1 MIKLSNL
8 LKLLLISNVCGFI
21 RLIPEQR
28 KMLLRCSNNNC
39 FNERKIYAKYLLDLR
54 KSQKIINNITKNI
67 PYSSETT
74 ETLERII
81 SVNNNK
87 NVTYMNDNLFI
98 NNDNFNYDNIII
110 NNNLEINVKNVK
122 YIKIETKNDTLK
134 IKLDNDNKQKE
145 TVVQNNIRDL
155 DLILTLLSIFQNLY
169 N

>member
-1 MIKLSNL
+1 
-8 LKLLLISNVCGFI
+8 
-21 RLIPEQR
+21 
-28 KMLLRCSNNNC
+28 
-39 FNERKIYAKYLLDLR
+39 
-54 KSQKIINNITKNI
+54 
-67 PYSSETT
+67 
-74 ETLERII
+74 
-81 SVNNNK
+81 
-87 NVTYMNDNLFI
+87 MNDNLFI

>member
-1 MIKLSNL
+1 
-8 LKLLLISNVCGFI
+8 
-21 RLIPEQR
+21 
-28 KMLLRCSNNNC
+28 MLLRCSNNNC